1 MKLVRCDIRNFQGIS
16 SLGLFPQGKNL
27 NVFGDNGTGK
37 TTIVSALSWLLTGK
51 DALGRADFDIKPL
64 NQYGESALEGDVDVS
79 ATFVLDSGDELALR
93 KCYKEKMVKSR
104 SAGEAAFSGH
114 TTDYYLDGVPCQK
127 KEYDEKVKKI
137 ADPELFRALTDP
149 FYFPEALHWTKRRE
163 WLLRV
168 CGDVQFEDVI
178 AAEAPDLDELPAILG
193 KRTVAEHRKVL
204 AASKTEVANELKE
217 LPARIDEAKRSVRT
231 DLPDLKDDLAHE
243 TGLIAKINSLQ
254 ESLARVK
261 SGGQAA
267 ELRAQLRDAES
278 EYRKAESDARTAED
292 ARVRR
297 QQADL
302 DKKRR
307 AAVEAHE
314 EAEGKA
320 RKIAANIEAL
330 SGKIAD
336 LEQARDRKNAAA
348 DALTEEYYA
357 EEAKE
362 YSGADDCPTCGQR
375 IPDKDR
381 FNAVREFNVQKSQ
394 KLEAIIADGKKARA
408 EAQKFQ
414 TDIDKLKEDLAA
426 GVEDLNA
433 AHAERE
439 KTRKA
444 IPVEPAEV
452 TPSYEVTPEM
462 SAAQKQVDDLKA
474 RIASLTVD
482 TTEQDRIAAELTAA
496 QDELEELQAHINA
509 VNAAATLST
518 QAKER
523 IKELQS
529 RRQSMK
535 EQSDLIERHLFL
547 MGQFERAQALLLSE
561 RVNKHFKI
569 VSWKLFDQQVNGDFN
584 PCCEATVGGVPFN
597 SGLNNGARIN
607 AGQDIINTLSKH
619 AGVSLPVCVDN
630 AESVTRLFP
639 IDAQILRFV
648 VSEQDK
654 TLRMEIAE

>member
-1 MKLVRCDIRNFQGIS
+1 MKLVRCDIRNFQGIAS
-16 SLGLFPQGKNL
+16 IGLFPQGKNL

-104 SAGEAAFSGH
+104 SAGEAAFAGH

-127 KEYDEKVKKI
+127 KEYDEKVKEI
-137 ADPELFRALTDP
+137 ADPELFRSLTDP

-163 WLLRV
+163 WLLAV
-168 CGDVQFEDVI
+168 CGDVKFEDVI
-178 AAEAPDLDELPAILG
+178 AAESPELDELPAILG
-193 KRTVAEHRKVL
+193 KRTVAEQRKVL
-204 AASKTEVANELKE
+204 AANKTEVAKELKE
-217 LPARIDEAKRSVRT
+217 LPARIDEQKRNVRT
-231 DLPDLKDDLAHE
+231 DLPDLRDDLQRE
-243 TGLIAKINSLQ
+243 TALIAKINSLH
-254 ESLARVK
+254 EDLARVK

-278 EYRKAESDARTAED
+278 EYTKADADARYAEQ

-297 QQADL
+297 QQDEL
-302 DKKRR
+302 DRKRR
-307 AAVEAHE
+307 AAVEAHD
-314 EAEGKA
+314 
-320 RKIAANIEAL
+320 AANRKACEVQSGIQVM
-330 SGKIAD
+330 SGKISD
-336 LEQARDRKNAAA
+336 LEGRRDRRNAMA
-348 DALTEEYYA
+348 DELTEAYYT
-357 EEAKE
+357 EDAKE
-362 YSGADDCPTCGQR
+362 FSASDDCPTCGQR

-381 FNAVREFNVQKSQ
+381 FNAVREFNVQKSN

-408 EAQKFQ
+408 EAKALQ
-414 TDIDKLKEDLAA
+414 DEIDKLNDSLEADRKELEAA
-426 GVEDLNA
+426 RAAVEDA
-433 AHAERE
+433 
-439 KTRKA
+439 RKA
-444 IPVEPAEV
+444 IPDEEAIY
-452 TPSYEVTPEM
+452 TYSPSPEM
-462 SAAQKQVDDLKA
+462 ISAQKQVDKLKA

-482 TTEQDRIAAELTAA
+482 TTEQDQIAAALTEA
-496 QDELEELQAHINA
+496 QNELETLQAHINA
-509 VNAAATLST
+509 TNAAATLST

-529 RRQSMK
+529 RRHSMK

-569 VSWKLFDQQVNGDFN
+569 VSWKLFDQQVNGDYN

-607 AGQDIINTLSKH
+607 AGLDIINTLSKH

>member
-1 MKLVRCDIRNFQGIS
+1 MKLVRCDIRNFQGIAS
-16 SLGLFPQGKNL
+16 IGLFPQGKNL

-104 SAGEAAFSGH
+104 SAGEAAFAGH

-127 KEYDEKVKKI
+127 KEYDEKVKEI

-163 WLLRV
+163 WLLAV
-168 CGDVQFEDVI
+168 CGDVKFEDVI
-178 AAEAPDLDELPAILG
+178 AAESPELDELPAILG
-193 KRTVAEHRKVL
+193 KRTVAEQRKVL
-204 AASKTEVANELKE
+204 AANKTEVAKELKE
-217 LPARIDEAKRSVRT
+217 LPARIDEQKRNVRT
-231 DLPDLKDDLAHE
+231 DLPDLRDDLQRE
-243 TGLIAKINSLQ
+243 TALIAKINSLH
-254 ESLARVK
+254 EDLARVK

-278 EYRKAESDARTAED
+278 EYTKAESDARVAEY

-297 QQADL
+297 LQAEH
-302 DKKRR
+302 DKKCR

-314 EAEGKA
+314 EANSKA

-330 SGKIAD
+330 SGKITD
-336 LEQARDRKNAAA
+336 LEQARDRKNAMA
-348 DALTEEYYA
+348 DALTEEYYT

-362 YSGADDCPTCGQR
+362 FSADDDCPTCGR
-375 IPDKDR
+375 PIEDKDR

-394 KLEAIIADGKKARA
+394 KLESIISDGKKLRA
-408 EAQKFQ
+408 HAKTLQ
-414 TDIDKLKEDLAA
+414 TDIDKLKEKLAA
-426 GVEDLNA
+426 DVEDLNVA
-433 AHAERE
+433 QAECE
-439 KTRKA
+439 KARKA
-444 IPVEPAEV
+444 IPATEDAIYTYSP
-452 TPSYEVTPEM
+452 TPEM
-462 SAAQKQVDDLKA
+462 LAAQQQVDDLKA

-482 TTEQDRIAAELTAA
+482 TTEQDRITEALTEA
-496 QDELEELQAHINA
+496 QNELETLQAHINA
-509 VNAAATLST
+509 TNAAATLST

-529 RRQSMK
+529 RRHSMK

-569 VSWKLFDQQVNGDFN
+569 VSWKLFDQQVNGDYN

-607 AGQDIINTLSKH
+607 AGLDIINTLSKH

>member
-1 MKLVRCDIRNFQGIS
+1 MKLVRCDIRNFQGIAS
-16 SLGLFPQGKNL
+16 IGLFPQGKNL

-104 SAGEAAFSGH
+104 SAGEAAFAGH

-127 KEYDEKVKKI
+127 KEYDEKVKEI

-163 WLLRV
+163 WLLAV
-168 CGDVQFEDVI
+168 CGDVKFEDVI
-178 AAEAPDLDELPAILG
+178 AAESPELDELPAILG
-193 KRTVAEHRKVL
+193 KRTVAEQRKVL
-204 AASKTEVANELKE
+204 AANKTEVAKELNE
-217 LPARIDEAKRSVRT
+217 LPARIDEQKRNVRT
-231 DLPDLKDDLAHE
+231 DLPNLRDDLVHE
-243 TGLIAKINSLQ
+243 TGLIAKINSLH
-254 ESLARVK
+254 EDLARVK

-267 ELRAQLRDAES
+267 ELRSQLRDAES
-278 EYRKAESDARTAED
+278 EYTKADADARYAEQ

-297 QQADL
+297 QQDEL
-302 DKKRR
+302 DRKRR
-307 AAVEAHE
+307 AAVEAHD
-314 EAEGKA
+314 
-320 RKIAANIEAL
+320 AANRKACEVQSGIQVM
-330 SGKIAD
+330 SGKISD
-336 LEQARDRKNAAA
+336 LEGRRDRRNAMA
-348 DALTEEYYA
+348 DELTEAYYT
-357 EEAKE
+357 EDAKE
-362 YSGADDCPTCGQR
+362 FSASDDCPTCGQR

-381 FNAVREFNVQKSQ
+381 FNAVREFNVQKSN

-408 EAQKFQ
+408 EAKALQ
-414 TDIDKLKEDLAA
+414 DEIDKLNDSLEADRKELEAA
-426 GVEDLNA
+426 RAAVEDA
-433 AHAERE
+433 
-439 KTRKA
+439 RKA
-444 IPVEPAEV
+444 IPDEEAIY
-452 TPSYEVTPEM
+452 TYSPSPEM
-462 SAAQKQVDDLKA
+462 ISAQKQVDKLKA

-482 TTEQDRIAAELTAA
+482 TTEQDQIAAALTEA
-496 QDELEELQAHINA
+496 QNELETLQAHINA
-509 VNAAATLST
+509 TNAAATLST

-569 VSWKLFDQQVNGDFN
+569 VSWKLFDQQVNGDYN

-607 AGQDIINTLSKH
+607 AGLDIINTLSKH

>member
-1 MKLVRCDIRNFQGIS
+1 MKLVRCDIRNFQGIAS
-16 SLGLFPQGKNL
+16 IGLFPQCKNL

-64 NQYGESALEGDVDVS
+64 NQYGEPALEGEVDVS
-79 ATFVLDSGDELALR
+79 ATFVLDGGDELALS

-104 SAGEAAFSGH
+104 SAGEAAFAGH

-127 KEYDEKVKKI
+127 KEYDEKVKEI

-163 WLLRV
+163 WLLAV
-168 CGDVQFEDVI
+168 CGDVKFEDVI
-178 AAEAPDLDELPAILG
+178 AAESPELDELPVILG
-193 KRTVAEHRKVL
+193 KRTVAEQRKVL
-204 AASKTEVANELKE
+204 AANKSEVAKELKE
-217 LPARIDEAKRSVRT
+217 LPARIDEQKRNVRT
-231 DLPDLKDDLAHE
+231 DLPDLRDDLLHE
-243 TGLIAKINSLQ
+243 TGLISKINSLH
-254 ESLARVK
+254 EDLARVK
-261 SGGQAA
+261 SGGHAA
-267 ELRAQLRDAES
+267 ELRAQLREAES
-278 EYRKAESDARTAED
+278 QYTKAEADARSAEQ

-297 QQADL
+297 LQDEL
-302 DKKRR
+302 DRKRR
-307 AAVEAHE
+307 ASVEAHE
-314 EAEGKA
+314 EANSKA

-336 LEQARDRKNAAA
+336 LEQARDRKNAMA
-348 DALTEEYYA
+348 DTLTEEYYT

-362 YSGADDCPTCGQR
+362 FSAGDDCPTCGQR

-381 FNAVREFNVQKSQ
+381 FNAVRDFNVQKSQ
-394 KLEAIIADGKKARA
+394 KLEAIIADGKKARG

-414 TDIDKLKEDLAA
+414 TDIDKLNEDLAA
-426 GVEDLNA
+426 SVEDLNVA
-433 AHAERE
+433 QAECE
-439 KTRKA
+439 KARKA
-444 IPVEPAEV
+444 IPDEDAIY
-452 TPSYEVTPEM
+452 TYSPSPEM
-462 SAAQKQVDDLKA
+462 IAAQKKVDDLKA

-482 TTEQDRIAAELTAA
+482 TTEQDRVAAALTEA
-496 QDELEELQAHINA
+496 QDELETLQAHINA
-509 VNAAATLST
+509 TNAAATLST

-569 VSWKLFDQQVNGDFN
+569 VSWKLFDQQVNGDYN

-607 AGQDIINTLSKH
+607 AGLDIINTLSKH